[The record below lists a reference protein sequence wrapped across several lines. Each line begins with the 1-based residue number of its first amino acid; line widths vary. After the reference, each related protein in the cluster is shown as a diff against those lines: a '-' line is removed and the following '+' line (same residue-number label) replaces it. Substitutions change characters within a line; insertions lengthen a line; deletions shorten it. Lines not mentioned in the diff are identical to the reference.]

1 MADNS
6 HYKNNAINLNLSQT
20 VNIVQEDTGL
30 RERNSFKKLDIS
42 DHSNGE
48 KAFEEIS
55 FEEFF
60 LIAKKLIKNNKEIML
75 ILIFIIILFS
85 AMTFEFFYGLSY
97 GQVDIISD
105 SFFNMFKTLS
115 FVITALSILFS
126 KYFNFKIVFKF

>member
-85 AMTFEFFYGLSY
+85 AMIFEFFYGLSY

-126 KYFNFKIVFKF
+126 KYFNFKIVFKS

>member
-6 HYKNNAINLNLSQT
+6 HYKNNSINLNLSQT

-85 AMTFEFFYGLSY
+85 AMIFEFFYGLSY

-126 KYFNFKIVFKF
+126 KYFNFKIVFKS

>member
-6 HYKNNAINLNLSQT
+6 HYKNNSINLNLSQT

-85 AMTFEFFYGLSY
+85 AMIFEFFYGLSY